1 MAKSI
6 KKNFLYNI
14 LLNISKV
21 IFPLI
26 TAPYV
31 SRVLEPDG
39 VGLFNFANTYAN
51 FFALIAAVGIPY
63 YGIREIAKIKDD
75 IVEQTQ
81 FVSEMMS
88 ISVIST
94 SVCTLLLL
102 LSLLFVPQLNEN
114 YVIFLVASIV
124 LYLTPFRIDWYFSG
138 REEFGYITIRS
149 LIIKALSV
157 ILLFVLVK
165 TKDDLLVYV
174 ALFAI
179 GLVTNDIWNFIK
191 LYKSGVH
198 PFFTISVRKHLKPL
212 GLLFSSSIALYV
224 YTVLDTLMLGFI
236 RDYNEVGFYNSA
248 THISK
253 AMVPIVTSLAVVALP
268 KVSLLKNEG
277 NWDEIKVLMNKSFSI
292 VGFLAYPIV
301 FEIIAV
307 APVFVPL
314 FFGSSFGGTI
324 LPLQIIILTVIVIGY
339 NNLTGIQILLGFG
352 YDKYFLYSILA
363 GTTSNVILN
372 LLLIPTFGAVGTAI
386 SAVSAEFVVLSVM
399 LYYVYKYTPVRF
411 VAWKETLFSIVIALS
426 FFVIANIGFAYIE
439 GWSGLFVIILICS
452 LVYLGGQYLA
462 GSKSEKELLQFI
474 WNFLK

>member
-124 LYLTPFRIDWYFSG
+124 LYLTPFRISLSDLSVFSLQSFRNAFSG
-138 REEFGYITIRS
+138 
-149 LIIKALSV
+149 
-157 ILLFVLVK
+157 
-165 TKDDLLVYV
+165 
-174 ALFAI
+174 
-179 GLVTNDIWNFIK
+179 
-191 LYKSGVH
+191 
-198 PFFTISVRKHLKPL
+198 
-212 GLLFSSSIALYV
+212 
-224 YTVLDTLMLGFI
+224 
-236 RDYNEVGFYNSA
+236 
-248 THISK
+248 
-253 AMVPIVTSLAVVALP
+253 TS
-268 KVSLLKNEG
+268 
-277 NWDEIKVLMNKSFSI
+277 FQQ
-292 VGFLAYPIV
+292 Y
-301 FEIIAV
+301 
-307 APVFVPL
+307 
-314 FFGSSFGGTI
+314 
-324 LPLQIIILTVIVIGY
+324 
-339 NNLTGIQILLGFG
+339 
-352 YDKYFLYSILA
+352 
-363 GTTSNVILN
+363 
-372 LLLIPTFGAVGTAI
+372 
-386 SAVSAEFVVLSVM
+386 VLSVHD
-399 LYYVYKYTPVRF
+399 
-411 VAWKETLFSIVIALS
+411 IVILH
-426 FFVIANIGFAYIE
+426 E
-439 GWSGLFVIILICS
+439 P
-452 LVYLGGQYLA
+452 
-462 GSKSEKELLQFI
+462 
-474 WNFLK
+474 